1 MGAGG
6 GGWSNEAIKR
16 VPPQARGVYI
26 WLAIIWASYCGG
38 LHGFNTANISGTMS
52 LKPFVRDFGW
62 TELPKATVSDY
73 SGWVV
78 SSMLL
83 GQTAGVLLCGPIGE
97 RRGRKPVIMG
107 SAVLYTIGAIL
118 MAANFGSLAELLVG
132 RVLSGL
138 GSGFGMVVGPIYI
151 SEVAPTEM
159 RGMMTTFYNINIM
172 AGVAGSYWINY
183 ASLEVIPATSSWQ
196 WRATL
201 VLQLIPALALFL
213 GFPFFPESPRYL
225 MLRGQAQASHDSLS
239 RLRGLDTS
247 NEYFAREFNE
257 LQARMSAHAESQS
270 ALQAFKSLLGSCIT
284 DPPTRKLLL
293 FVVIIQTFFIMSGGN
308 SITYYAPTILKS
320 IGLDSTQILL
330 FSAVYGLVKLVSV
343 LLYAFILTDRFGR
356 RPLLLIGSTLNV
368 ICLCYLSV
376 YLGVAD
382 LSAKDASPSP
392 AAWVAI
398 VAICIF
404 AIGYGIGWAPAF
416 SLTASE
422 ICPTPIRGT
431 VVTLA
436 FVYQNLLNFGITR
449 GFPNMT
455 VDMQAWG
462 PFALFTA
469 FTALATVWVFLAFP
483 ECKGRSMESADK
495 LFSLP
500 WWRIGFV
507 KVGEDEDGVRGREN
521 KGDVEEGME
530 VEEKRSESEHWEEV
544 EGSKRG

>member
-1 MGAGG
+1 MGASG
-6 GGWSNEAIKR
+6 GGWSNEAIRR
-16 VPPQARGVYI
+16 VPTQARGTYI
-26 WLAIIWASYCGG
+26 WLAVIWASYCGG

-62 TELPKATVSDY
+62 TELSDVTISDY

-83 GQTAGVLLCGPIGE
+83 GQTAGVLVSGPLGE
-97 RRGRKPVIMG
+97 RRGRKSVIMG
-107 SAVLYTIGAIL
+107 SAILYTIGAIL

-138 GSGFGMVVGPIYI
+138 GSGFGMTVGPIYI

-183 ASLEVIPATSSWQ
+183 ASLEVIPATDSWQ
-196 WRATL
+196 WRTTL
-201 VLQLIPALALFL
+201 VLQLIPAIALFV

-225 MLRGQAQASHDSLS
+225 MLRGEEQAAHDSLS
-239 RLRGLDTS
+239 RLRGLDST
-247 NEYFAREFNE
+247 NPYFTREYNE
-257 LQARMSAHAESQS
+257 LKARMITSSESQS
-270 ALQAFKSLLGSCIT
+270 ALQSFKSLLASCIT
-284 DPPTRKLLL
+284 HPPTRKLLL
-293 FVVIIQTFFIMSGGN
+293 FVTIIQTFFIMSGGN

-320 IGLDSTQILL
+320 IGLDSTQVLL
-330 FSAVYGLVKLVSV
+330 FSAVYGLIKLISV

-368 ICLCYLSV
+368 ICLTYLSA
-376 YLGVAD
+376 YLGLAD
-382 LSAKDASPSP
+382 LSSTGSPSP
-392 AAWVAI
+392 AAWIAI

-422 ICPTPIRGT
+422 ICPTPVRGT

-455 VDMQAWG
+455 VSMQAWG
-462 PFALFTA
+462 PFALFAA
-469 FTALATVWVFLAFP
+469 FTGLATGWVFVAFP
-483 ECKGRSMESADK
+483 ECKGRSMESADQ

-507 KVGEDEDGVRGREN
+507 RVPSGDSNGDRDGDGGWVY
-521 KGDVEEGME
+521 
-530 VEEKRSESEHWEEV
+530 WT
-544 EGSKRG
+544 